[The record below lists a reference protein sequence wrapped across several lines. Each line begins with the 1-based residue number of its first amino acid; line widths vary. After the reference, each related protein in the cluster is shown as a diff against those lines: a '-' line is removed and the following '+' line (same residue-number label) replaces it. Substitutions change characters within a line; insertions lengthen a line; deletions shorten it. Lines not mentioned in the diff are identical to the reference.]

1 MFKCFK
7 YRSHTYHDT
16 RTHYLMEQDP
26 LPLQDQASV
35 MDVVVGD
42 MWTMLE
48 ENRGPLRLFLGRPT
62 CDTPCLEPM
71 GLETQSP

>member
-7 YRSHTYHDT
+7 YQSDTYHDT
-16 RTHYLMEQDP
+16 QTYYLVEKDP

-42 MWTMLE
+42 MWIVLE
-48 ENRGPLRLFLGRPT
+48 EKRGPQGIFLGRMT
-62 CDTPCLEPM
+62 LDTPYLEPV
-71 GLETQSP
+71 GLKK

>member
-7 YRSHTYHDT
+7 NQSDTYHDT

-42 MWTMLE
+42 MWTVLE
-48 ENRGPLRLFLGRPT
+48 EKRGPPGPCRLFY
-62 CDTPCLEPM
+62 C
-71 GLETQSP
+71 